1 MESKI
6 DTSSP
11 CPHLVESSSDG
22 EWHDVQTRMLY
33 TRDHDWMEVLDESS
47 SELLEQLDWFEFR
60 NLCLICA
67 EQKVYQDRGIR
78 LPWLRRGMS
87 LKEQTKWKDFEDLAF
102 SYWELF
108 TKNKT
113 SSRGIVISRVSLISL
128 AKSGVTSEVIQ
139 NWSRISEVVDD
150 FDSWTDQII
159 VWFHWGVN
167 DPNIY
172 WDEYGDQHE
181 FNATLESK
189 YPPPI
194 ELKTNYGLSLLNVDQ
209 WNELL
214 HPLDLE
220 ESIELLNVF
229 LKSGVSIE
237 VVMEIMSESEEL
249 EFQDTEG
256 FINLE
261 ILAPTLTA
269 LMETGLVINVANLNK
284 WKSLSAADIL
294 ELIDSGLTDEV
305 NVLIKRF
312 KIPNKHSE
320 LFSKLFSDSD
330 LVAEDVC
337 ELIDQGLT
345 SELDTWLDSADA
357 WALLWRCLG
366 KIENFTVENFREFY
380 EAGFLSSE
388 NIGGCIR
395 TIRSWRVQGLGAVEA
410 AQWRDM
416 NFESWEVSLWRILD
430 LSPDIAA
437 KRRDA
442 GIVPRVPTSA
452 LEVFP
457 DWDFDSEE
465 TPTPEDRF
473 SKALPSR
480 RYSSEEVSELLT
492 LLRPFEASVI
502 TFRFALD
509 GAVNPKTLDEVAG
522 ALGLE
527 PERIRQLEASGFQK
541 LRKYLLIE

>member
-1 MESKI
+1 
-6 DTSSP
+6 
-11 CPHLVESSSDG
+11 
-22 EWHDVQTRMLY
+22 MLY
-33 TRDHDWMEVLDESS
+33 TRDHDWIEVLDKSS
-47 SELLEQLDWFEFR
+47 SELLDRLDWFDFR

-67 EQKVYQDRGIR
+67 EQKVYQDHGIR

-87 LKEQTKWKDFEDLAF
+87 FEEQTKWQDFKYLAF
-102 SYWELF
+102 SCWEIF
-108 TKNKT
+108 TKNGT
-113 SSRGIVISRVSLISL
+113 SPRGIVISRESLMSL
-128 AKSGVTSEVIQ
+128 AKSGVTSEVIR
-139 NWSRISEVVDD
+139 NWSRISDVVDD
-150 FDSWTDQII
+150 FDGWTDQII
-159 VWFHWGVN
+159 AWFHWGVT
-167 DPNIY
+167 DPDIY
-172 WDEYGDQHE
+172 WDEYGDQNE

-194 ELKTNYGLSLLNVDQ
+194 ELKKNYGLSLLNVDQ

-214 HPLDLE
+214 HPLDLT

-237 VVMEIMSESEEL
+237 VIMEVMNESEEL

-261 ILAPTLTA
+261 ILATTLTA
-269 LMETGLVINVANLNK
+269 LMETGLVVNVSNLNK

-312 KIPNKHSE
+312 KIPNEHSE
-320 LFSKLFSDSD
+320 LFSTLFCDSD
-330 LVAEDVC
+330 LEAEDVC
-337 ELIDQGLT
+337 ELIDRGLT
-345 SELDTWLDSADA
+345 SELDTWLASADA

-366 KIENFTVENFREFY
+366 QVKNFTVANFREFY
-380 EAGFLSSE
+380 EAGFLGSE
-388 NIGGCIR
+388 NVGECIR
-395 TIRSWRVQGLGAVEA
+395 TIRSWRVQGIGAVEA

-416 NFESWEVSLWRILD
+416 NFESWEVSPWRFLD
-430 LSPDIAA
+430 QSPDIAA

-442 GIVPRVPTSA
+442 GIVPRVPISA

-457 DWDFDSEE
+457 DWDYESEE

-509 GAVNPKTLDEVAG
+509 GADSPRTLDEVAE

-527 PERIRQLEASGFQK
+527 RERIRQLEASGFAK

>member
-47 SELLEQLDWFEFR
+47 SELLDRLDWFDFR

-67 EQKVYQDRGIR
+67 EQKVYQDHGIR

-87 LKEQTKWKDFEDLAF
+87 FEEQAKWQDFEDLAF
-102 SYWELF
+102 SCWDIF
-108 TKNKT
+108 TKNGT
-113 SSRGIVISRVSLISL
+113 SPRGIVISRESLMSL

-139 NWSRISEVVDD
+139 KWSKNFDD
-150 FDSWTDQII
+150 LDNWTDEII
-159 VWFHWGVN
+159 SWFHWGVS
-167 DPNIY
+167 DPDMY
-172 WDEYGDQHE
+172 WDEDGSTFESDL
-181 FNATLESK
+181 TLEIGN
-189 YPPPI
+189 PPPI
-194 ELKTNYGLSLLNVDQ
+194 ELRTVFGLTLTDIGQ
-209 WNELL
+209 WNDISGPEMDDNYQLL
-214 HPLDLE
+214 FA
-220 ESIELLNVF
+220 F
-229 LKSGVSIE
+229 LKSGVLIKQALTVRSDFL
-237 VVMEIMSESEEL
+237 EL
-249 EFQDTEG
+249 EAVNEDGNIDLDVLTS
-256 FINLE
+256 
-261 ILAPTLTA
+261 TLKA
-269 LMETGLVINVANLNK
+269 LKDVGLPVDVANLNK
-284 WKSLSAADIL
+284 WWDLGVVDIL

-305 NVLIKRF
+305 HVLLKRF
-312 KIPNKHSE
+312 KISEEDSE
-320 LFSKLFSDSD
+320 LFSTLFSDSD
-330 LVAEDVC
+330 LEAEDVC
-337 ELIDQGLT
+337 ELIDRGLT

-357 WALLWRCLG
+357 WALLWRCLRQV
-366 KIENFTVENFREFY
+366 EDFTVANFREFY
-380 EAGFLSSE
+380 EAGFLGSE
-388 NIGGCIR
+388 NVGECIR
-395 TIRSWRVQGLGAVEA
+395 TIRSWRVQGIGAVEA

-416 NFESWEVSLWRILD
+416 NFESWEVSPWRFLG

-457 DWDFDSEE
+457 DWDYESEE

-509 GAVNPKTLDEVAG
+509 GADSPRTLEEVAG

-527 PERIRQLEASGFQK
+527 RERIRQLEASGFEK